1 MDEVWIK
8 IGNITSLTVEQ
19 LQKMFLWMYAEG
31 KKPSFVT
38 SLNKQKLK
46 STNLFFIDEK
56 IEIKIIKK
64 KFKLRNTAY
73 MQEKFDINI
82 LIRTLFRKIERNA
95 KPDISLITETEV
107 EKFCIKNIS
116 KIYVEDST
124 FVKNSESVEDIST
137 VENLSKNKNLLKQN
151 EIKNENKIDNKI
163 LILTDESENLKLEE
177 YLLLNKEF
185 TIFTDYIN
193 NFIVSIDCEMVK
205 TSYGKEVGRVSILD
219 NQCNV
224 IYDKII
230 KPEAEIMDYLTEY
243 SGLDKDSFEHAVSF
257 LEMKNDLKKIIG
269 KNTIILGHSLFND
282 LNVLK
287 IYHDR
292 LIDTSHLYKTKDN
305 YKTSLKNLSKKYL
318 NKEIQSKSHCSIEDA
333 KVCLELLALKIN
345 ELKDLVENDSANIN
359 YNTQIN
365 IISIFEL
372 SNYIEKRNIN
382 IIKCSYEDLD
392 VLDCDISK
400 KNDCIFMFFTR
411 GNSHV
416 VCCY

>member
-1 MDEVWIK
+1 
-8 IGNITSLTVEQ
+8 
-19 LQKMFLWMYAEG
+19 
-31 KKPSFVT
+31 
-38 SLNKQKLK
+38 
-46 STNLFFIDEK
+46 
-56 IEIKIIKK
+56 
-64 KFKLRNTAY
+64 
-73 MQEKFDINI
+73 
-82 LIRTLFRKIERNA
+82 
-95 KPDISLITETEV
+95 
-107 EKFCIKNIS
+107 
-116 KIYVEDST
+116 
-124 FVKNSESVEDIST
+124 ESVEDIST

-151 EIKNENKIDNKI
+151 EIKNEYKIDNKI
-163 LILTDESENLKLEE
+163 LILKDESENLKFKE

-287 IYHDR
+287 IYHDS

-345 ELKDLVENDSANIN
+345 EMKDLVENDSANIN
-359 YNTQIN
+359 YSTQIN

-392 VLDCDISK
+392 VLNCDVLK
-400 KNDCIFMFFTR
+400 KNDCVFMFFTQ

>member
-1 MDEVWIK
+1 
-8 IGNITSLTVEQ
+8 
-19 LQKMFLWMYAEG
+19 
-31 KKPSFVT
+31 
-38 SLNKQKLK
+38 
-46 STNLFFIDEK
+46 
-56 IEIKIIKK
+56 
-64 KFKLRNTAY
+64 
-73 MQEKFDINI
+73 
-82 LIRTLFRKIERNA
+82 
-95 KPDISLITETEV
+95 
-107 EKFCIKNIS
+107 
-116 KIYVEDST
+116 
-124 FVKNSESVEDIST
+124 
-137 VENLSKNKNLLKQN
+137 
-151 EIKNENKIDNKI
+151 
-163 LILTDESENLKLEE
+163 
-177 YLLLNKEF
+177 
-185 TIFTDYIN
+185 
-193 NFIVSIDCEMVK
+193 
-205 TSYGKEVGRVSILD
+205 KEVGRVSILD

-224 IYDKII
+224 LYDKII
-230 KPEAEIMDYLTEY
+230 NPENEIMDYLTEY

-318 NKEIQSKSHCSIEDA
+318 NKEIQSNSHCSIEDA

>member
-1 MDEVWIK
+1 
-8 IGNITSLTVEQ
+8 
-19 LQKMFLWMYAEG
+19 MYAEG

-46 STNLFFIDEK
+46 SANIFFIDEK

-73 MQEKFDINI
+73 MQEKFDINT

-151 EIKNENKIDNKI
+151 EIKNEYKIDNKI

-193 NFIVSIDCEMVK
+193 NFIVSIDCEMIK
-205 TSYGKEVGRVSILD
+205 TTYGKEVGRVSILD

-224 IYDKII
+224 LYDKII

-257 LEMKNDLKKIIG
+257 L
-269 KNTIILGHSLFND
+269 
-282 LNVLK
+282 
-287 IYHDR
+287 
-292 LIDTSHLYKTKDN
+292 
-305 YKTSLKNLSKKYL
+305 
-318 NKEIQSKSHCSIEDA
+318 
-333 KVCLELLALKIN
+333 
-345 ELKDLVENDSANIN
+345 
-359 YNTQIN
+359 
-365 IISIFEL
+365 
-372 SNYIEKRNIN
+372 
-382 IIKCSYEDLD
+382 
-392 VLDCDISK
+392 
-400 KNDCIFMFFTR
+400 
-411 GNSHV
+411 
-416 VCCY
+416 